1 MCLGRMMNYCC
12 PDLQKTYHGD
22 VMPLLLRLMS
32 EETKLKMKTQAVA
45 GAVAFVTNLT
55 GKAGE
60 AEDDIDEDEKE
71 EGKAILMQYSE
82 ALV

>member
-1 MCLGRMMNYCC
+1 
-12 PDLQKTYHGD
+12 
-22 VMPLLLRLMS
+22 
-32 EETKLKMKTQAVA
+32 MKTQAVA

-60 AEDDIDEDEKE
+60 VDDDIDEDEKE